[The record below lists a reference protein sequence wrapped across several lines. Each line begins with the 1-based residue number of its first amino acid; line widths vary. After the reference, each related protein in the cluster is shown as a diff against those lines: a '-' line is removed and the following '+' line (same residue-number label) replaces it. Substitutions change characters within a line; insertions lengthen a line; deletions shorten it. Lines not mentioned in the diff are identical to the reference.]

1 MKMSSLMEALIH
13 ERARTR
19 ALKKA
24 IVELN
29 RKWAALLNAER
40 ATQRREKLELITEF
54 ITSLE
59 GIDKGKEDV
68 PF

>member
-1 MKMSSLMEALIH
+1 MKLSSVMLALMQ

-19 ALKKA
+19 ALKECIRA
-24 IVELN
+24 LN
-29 RKWAALLNAER
+29 RKWADLLNAER

-59 GIDKGKEDV
+59 GINKGNKDGE
-68 PF
+68 F